1 MNKRVILKGNIIKE
15 TNYKKILQLV
25 GTGEHLTKLDIA
37 YTLKISIP
45 TVTTNINELKE
56 VGIIEEVESDIYTGG
71 RKPKIIKLI
80 PNSRVSIGL
89 SITKNKMI
97 VIVMNLL
104 NEVLLTKEVEFSG
117 NHFIEYIKVGKE
129 LVKEIIEELK
139 VEEEQIL
146 GIGISI
152 PGTINEKTGMAEQT
166 NMGYKDIPLDEIYN
180 MFEYSVY
187 IENEANLSLLAEKTL
202 GGYGE
207 LKNLLYLGINEGL
220 GGGIFVN
227 GELFRG
233 TSGRAGEFGRMHLA
247 LTSKDKTDKV
257 EDYISTRG
265 LVARYNERSVKTV
278 DSFVEFEEI
287 VKSGDPLAHELLNE
301 GIEILIMTIYNLT
314 MVLDIQKI
322 ILGGKVGRLIKS
334 QILTFE
340 ENISKYKNLMDKLGL
355 DITFSEIRNTTTM
368 GATLLPLTDFYRV
381 SNENE

>member
-1 MNKRVILKGNIIKE
+1 
-15 TNYKKILQLV
+15 
-25 GTGEHLTKLDIA
+25 
-37 YTLKISIP
+37 
-45 TVTTNINELKE
+45 
-56 VGIIEEVESDIYTGG
+56 
-71 RKPKIIKLI
+71 
-80 PNSRVSIGL
+80 
-89 SITKNKMI
+89 
-97 VIVMNLL
+97 
-104 NEVLLTKEVEFSG
+104 
-117 NHFIEYIKVGKE
+117 
-129 LVKEIIEELK
+129 
-139 VEEEQIL
+139 
-146 GIGISI
+146 
-152 PGTINEKTGMAEQT
+152 
-166 NMGYKDIPLDEIYN
+166 
-180 MFEYSVY
+180 
-187 IENEANLSLLAEKTL
+187 
-202 GGYGE
+202 
-207 LKNLLYLGINEGL
+207 
-220 GGGIFVN
+220 
-227 GELFRG
+227 
-233 TSGRAGEFGRMHLA
+233 MHLA

-368 GATLLPLTDFYRV
+368 GATLLPLTDFFRV